1 MTPRTGN
8 FVAYY
13 RVSTKRQA
21 ASGLG
26 LEAQKKM
33 VEDWLDGGNWK
44 LVGEFTETESGK
56 RTIDRKRPELR
67 AALELCK
74 KKKATLIVAK
84 LDRLIRNVS
93 FLSHLLDSSVDIVAL
108 DVPNLADP
116 ASSRFVLQI
125 MGAAAEHEA
134 AMISARTKAAL
145 AARKRRGGKL
155 GTHNHAKLTKAG
167 TKGRRAQA
175 DAHAVEVYKVILEL
189 QKYGCDSIAKLMEG
203 LRARGIKT
211 MTNKTDLTGAPT
223 WSYNA
228 VKNIISRMEKKKRS
242 SRQ

>member
-13 RVSTKRQA
+13 RVSRRRQA

-33 VEDWLDGGNWK
+33 VEEWLDGGNWN

-56 RTIDRKRPELR
+56 RTIDRRRPELR
-67 AALELCK
+67 SALECCK
-74 KKKATLIVAK
+74 THNATLIVAK

-93 FLSHLLDSSVDIVAL
+93 FLSRLLDSGVEIVAL
-108 DVPNLADP
+108 DVPNLAAP
-116 ASSRFVLQI
+116 ASSKFVLQI

-155 GTHNHAKLTKAG
+155 GTTNQSKLRKAG
-167 TKGRRAQA
+167 TKARRAQA
-175 DAHAVEVYKVILEL
+175 DAHAESVYPVILEL
-189 QKYGCDSIAKLMEG
+189 QKFGCDSIPKLIEG

-211 MTNKTDLTGAPT
+211 LTDRTDVTGAPK
-223 WSYNA
+223 WSYNSI
-228 VKNIISRMEKKKRS
+228 KNIINRIESKTTHRR
-242 SRQ
+242 